1 MAPKPVSTV
10 SPPSFYGDV
19 NMRGFN
25 TVLTIDGIEGFSQ
38 FCEKGIDVVSFNL
51 TFGTENAGQSKSGG
65 LASSRVA
72 FDGVIIRKSIDKA
85 SPLLFK
91 ALAERQ
97 RIANAGIHLFR
108 DPPDGGKTSE
118 HFFTISLGDVFVSR
132 QVLVD
137 PEGSEGGGVPY
148 EEVTLSAN
156 SIEFNHIKA
165 KKVAGIMLTQG
176 AH

>member
-1 MAPKPVSTV
+1 MPPKPVSTI
-10 SPPSFYGDV
+10 SPPSFFGDV
-19 NMRGFN
+19 NMRGYN

-38 FCEKGIDVVSFNL
+38 FCDKAIDVVSFNL
-51 TFGTENAGQSKSGG
+51 TFGTAGAGQTKGGG
-65 LASSRVA
+65 LGSSRVA

-85 SPLLFK
+85 TPLLFK
-91 ALAERQ
+91 ALAERSQ
-97 RIANAGIHLFR
+97 IANAGIHLFR
-108 DPPDGGKTSE
+108 DPPGGGKTSE

-132 QVLVD
+132 QVLID
-137 PEGSEGGGVPY
+137 PEGTDAGGVPF
-148 EEVTLSAN
+148 EEVTLIAN